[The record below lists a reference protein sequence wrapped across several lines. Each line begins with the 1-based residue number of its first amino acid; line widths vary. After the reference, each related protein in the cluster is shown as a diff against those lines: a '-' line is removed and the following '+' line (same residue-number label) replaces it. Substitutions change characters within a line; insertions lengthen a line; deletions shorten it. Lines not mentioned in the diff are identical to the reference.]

1 MSVLSYSQITEVLN
15 TMRTVCGNTLVKSPC
30 YLTREQFIEAFIQ
43 PDHVDKL
50 REVHDLIGSPGAGS
64 RNIKVQTAI
73 TDADTPL
80 VSYMS
85 FLKNPGILVPDYIR
99 ASYDP
104 TTDAGKVIMAWAAE
118 RREIGLLLG
127 DAYSALS
134 TLNEMCGNAKAL
146 ALMFPALTPIMA
158 RVGTTNT
165 GGGQINEDSPMAKR
179 ARAIT
184 KAKSVGSLP
193 SLPREVIERIR
204 SASAMV
210 SAMIMAEEAVASIPK
225 DATVVLVGV
234 SVDPSDGNGT
244 VGSLYRRPH
253 PILRGTNHHN
263 FI

>member
-1 MSVLSYSQITEVLN
+1 MPVLNYGQITEVLN
-15 TMRTVCGNTLVKSPC
+15 TLKSVCSRTLSKSPC

-50 REVHDLIGSPGAGS
+50 REVHDLIGSPGAGG
-64 RNIKVQTAI
+64 RNIKVQTTI

-85 FLKNPGILVPDYIR
+85 FLKNPGILVPDYIKS
-99 ASYDP
+99 SYDP

-158 RVGTTNT
+158 RVGASASGELN
-165 GGGQINEDSPMAKR
+165 QDNPLAKR
-179 ARAIT
+179 ARAISN
-184 KAKSVGSLP
+184 AKSIGSLP

-253 PILRGTNHHN
+253 PILRGTNHYN